1 MARFAGQALQ
11 VTPAQQKPVLPGF
24 NTEDLKVTP
33 ELEIRGPQR
42 PGTDLLKDKYIRHNP
57 ASGVAQSSIEGKEVA
72 VAPAVAAGLGIL
84 GKGLKIYGATK
95 FLDGGRTNPG
105 TRADYAG
112 QDPTAAPGSTS
123 SSKQRA
129 GGGLGRIITDMG
141 DGKKE
146 SLRGPTLRSP
156 YHQ

>member
-24 NTEDLKVTP
+24 NTEDLEVTP

-57 ASGVAQSSIEGKEVA
+57 ASGVARSPMEGQEVA
-72 VAPAVAAGLGIL
+72 IAPAVVTGLGIL

-95 FLDGGRTNPG
+95 FIDGGRVSPG
-105 TRADYAG
+105 TRSDYAG
-112 QDPTAAPGSTS
+112 QDPTAGPNSTS
-123 SSKQRA
+123 SSKRR
-129 GGGLGRIITDMG
+129 GGGLSRIIPDMI

-146 SLRGPTLRSP
+146 SMSGPTLRSP

>member
-42 PGTDLLKDKYIRHNP
+42 PGTDLMKDKYIRHNP
-57 ASGVAQSSIEGKEVA
+57 GSGVAQSPMEGQEVA
-72 VAPAVAAGLGIL
+72 ALPAFLAGPALVKGAA
-84 GKGLKIYGATK
+84 KVYGAYQTGK
-95 FLDGGRTNPG
+95 LLLDGGAVNPG
-105 TRADYAG
+105 TRADYKN
-112 QDPTAAPGSTS
+112 QDPTTKFNRR
-123 SSKQRA
+123 KQN
-129 GGGLGRIITDMG
+129 DY
-141 DGKKE
+141 
-146 SLRGPTLRSP
+146 SGPATNSP